1 MNSTKIDV
9 DIAKTLDIP
18 KNQVVATLKLLTEG
32 NTVPFIARYRKEVTG
47 SLDEDQ
53 IREIQK
59 LWEYEVSLHE
69 RKEVILGKIEELGK
83 LTDPLKQKILQAKKL
98 SELEDLYLPYKEKRK
113 TRGTVAINQGLEPLA
128 TYLLSLPDRGDVIAE
143 AQKYVTTSKGELAVL
158 TAEAA
163 LQGAK
168 DIIAEQS
175 SEVAECR
182 RLIRKEYE
190 KYAQVV
196 TKVKKDGKKLDEKG
210 VYEIYYQ
217 YAESVRTIL
226 PHRVLAINRG
236 EREKV
241 LSVKIDIEE
250 ERVLSYVVNPII
262 GNRGTSPT
270 APYVREALIDG
281 FRRLTRGAIERD
293 VRSELKQRAEDQAI
307 EVFGDNLRKLLLQ
320 PPLKDKTILGID
332 PAFRTG
338 CKLAVIDPS
347 GKVLDIDVI
356 YPTQKYVGEDIP
368 QSRLVEAEKKIMQK
382 VSSFSV
388 DLIAI
393 GNGTA
398 SRETEQFVSELITAN
413 SLPIA
418 YIIVNEAGASVYSAS
433 ALAKKEFPNLQVEER
448 SAASIARRVQDPLAE
463 LVKIDPKSLGV
474 GQYQHDVTQT
484 KLKEQLD
491 FVVEKAVNQVGVN
504 VNTAS
509 WALLQHVSGISEGLA
524 QKIVEQRDSSGL
536 FTSRDQLR
544 KVPRLGGKT
553 YEQSVGFLRILQG
566 ENPLDKTAI
575 HPESYS
581 TTHKL
586 MKLLRVRSEDIGT
599 ESMIQAVRKVDIP
612 KVAKELNIGEIT
624 LSDIC
629 DCLMV
634 PLRDMRDEFPQPLL
648 KKGVLHLEDITPGME
663 LQGTVR
669 NVVDFGAFVD
679 CGVKVDGL
687 VHISKLKNGFVKHPK
702 DVVSVGDIVTVWV
715 EELDIK
721 RQRLSLTMVKE

>member
-1 MNSTKIDV
+1 MNNSSIDRS
-9 DIAKTLDIP
+9 IAQLLDIP
-18 KNQVVATLKLLTEG
+18 DLQVSATLKLLAEG

-59 LWEYEVSLHE
+59 LWEYEVALAE
-69 RKEVILGKIEELGK
+69 RKEVVLGKIEELGK

-98 SELEDLYLPYKEKRK
+98 SEVEDLYLPYKEKRK
-113 TRGTVAINQGLEPLA
+113 TRGAIAMSQGLEPLA
-128 TYLLSLPDRGDVIAE
+128 QYLLSLPHQGNVMAE
-143 AQKYVTTSKGELAVL
+143 AKKYITTEPKELAVP

-182 RLIRKEYE
+182 RLIRKEYA
-190 KYAQVV
+190 KHAQVV
-196 TKVKKDGKKLDEKG
+196 TKVKKEGKKLDEKG

-217 YAESVRTIL
+217 YAEGVCTIL

-236 EREKV
+236 EREKI
-241 LSVKIDIEE
+241 LSVKIDLHED
-250 ERVLSYVVNPII
+250 RVLPCVVNPVI
-262 GNRGTSPT
+262 GNRGSSPT
-270 APYVREALIDG
+270 APYVRDALIDG

-320 PPLKDKTILGID
+320 PPLKEKTILGID

-338 CKLAVIDPS
+338 CKLAVINPS

-368 QSRLVEAEKKIMQK
+368 KARLIEAEKKIIQK

-398 SRETEQFVSELITAN
+398 SRETEQFVSELITGN
-413 SLPIA
+413 NLPIA

-433 ALAKKEFPNLQVEER
+433 ALAKKEFPDLQVEER

-484 KLKEQLD
+484 KLKDQLD

-509 WALLQHVSGISEGLA
+509 WALLQHVSGISENLA
-524 QKIVEQRDSSGL
+524 QKIVEQRDNTGL
-536 FTSRDQLR
+536 FTSRDQLK
-544 KVPRLGGKT
+544 KVPRFGGKT
-553 YEQSVGFLRILQG
+553 YEQAVGFLRIPQG
-566 ENPLDKTAI
+566 ENPLDRTAI
-575 HPESYS
+575 HPESYK

-586 MKLLRVRSEDIGT
+586 LKLLGVTSEDIGM

-612 KVAKELNIGEIT
+612 QVAKELSIGEIT

-715 EELDIK
+715 EDLDMK
-721 RQRLSLTMVKE
+721 RQRLALTMVRE

>member
-128 TYLLSLPDRGDVIAE
+128 TYLLSLPDRGDVIVE
-143 AQKYVTTSKGELAVL
+143 AQKYVTTSKGELAVP

-566 ENPLDKTAI
+566 ENPLDRTAI
-575 HPESYS
+575 HPESYN

-586 MKLLRVRSEDIGT
+586 MKLLGVRSEDIGT

-721 RQRLSLTMVKE
+721 RQRLSLTMIKE

>member
-536 FTSRDQLR
+536 FTSRDQLK